1 MQAGDP
7 PRLDIT
13 VVRVAFRVRREQEVA
28 PVVVRHK
35 GRVPFPIPIAGIAQ
49 RAQARLRR
57 RFPAPRLVRR

>member
-1 MQAGDP
+1 MQAEDQ

-13 VVRVAFRVRREQEVA
+13 AVRLALGVCREQEVA
-28 PVVVRHK
+28 PVVVRHE